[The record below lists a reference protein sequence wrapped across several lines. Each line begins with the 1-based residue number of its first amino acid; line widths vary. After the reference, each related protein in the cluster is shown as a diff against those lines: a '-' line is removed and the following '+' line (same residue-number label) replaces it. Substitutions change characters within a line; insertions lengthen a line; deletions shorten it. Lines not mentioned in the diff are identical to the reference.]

1 MNPLQQQ
8 PDQQESLRRLRA
20 VTRRIEAFFNAQME
34 RLTSAMRQV
43 QNMQSEYESARRLAM
58 DLQQQQAT
66 WLSARDCEM
75 RRLEHANEALA
86 NSWNELDQQRRE
98 LAIASMQS
106 RPPENHNSLSA
117 SGESSAAV
125 PQPRAVKKAVVSEMD
140 LFVMKQLQAQ
150 VKQHQ
155 RRKR

>member
-1 MNPLQQQ
+1 MQLQ

-20 VTRRIEAFFNAQME
+20 VTRRIEAFFGAQME
-34 RLTSAMRQV
+34 RLTLAMTQV

-58 DLQQQQAT
+58 DLQQQQGT
-66 WLSARDCEM
+66 WLGEREFEM
-75 RRLEHANEALA
+75 KRLEHANEALA
-86 NSWNELDQQRRE
+86 SSWNELDQQRRE
-98 LAIASMQS
+98 LATATMQTKPSDNRESLTASAGK
-106 RPPENHNSLSA
+106 SA
-117 SGESSAAV
+117 PVMET
-125 PQPRAVKKAVVSEMD
+125 RTVKKGVVSEMD